1 MNCAQPSTHSRS
13 RDVTLPISCKSTIA
27 PAPGQLVSHSIS
39 KVKVYFSRPV
49 FVGCGRVGVFATVY
63 IVPFAGGQAAIV
75 VVGVGL
81 GWCCVLVQEYLLP
94 LSSWLRLKD
103 TSGEPLD
110 LHLSLHL

>member
-27 PAPGQLVSHSIS
+27 PALRQLVSHSIS
-39 KVKVYFSRPV
+39 NVKGYCARPV
-49 FVGCGRVGVFATVY
+49 CVGCGRVGVFATVY

-81 GWCCVLVQEYLLP
+81 ELVL
-94 LSSWLRLKD
+94 R
-103 TSGEPLD
+103 SGTGVFVAFVELVAP
-110 LHLSLHL
+110 